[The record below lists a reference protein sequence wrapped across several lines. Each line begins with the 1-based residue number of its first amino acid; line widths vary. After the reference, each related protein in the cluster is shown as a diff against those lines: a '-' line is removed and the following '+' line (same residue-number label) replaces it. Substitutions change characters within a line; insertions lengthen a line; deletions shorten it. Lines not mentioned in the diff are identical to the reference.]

1 MLTIDPHAH
10 FLFDTDDGPQTLDES
25 LRMARLV
32 AADGVTTVYCTS
44 HLDTEDDVAGILAD
58 RRMKRTALQRGAGDA
73 GLGITFLNGAEW
85 MFSADLVAAVTAH
98 PEGRLGGSRAFLFE
112 ISSYHP
118 VGFVPAVV
126 RTAVAAGF
134 KPLFAHPERYRQL
147 ASENFRG
154 ALQPIVD
161 AGACLQLT
169 AASFTGLF
177 GSRVE
182 KLVWQ
187 ILNVFPDDVVL
198 ASDAHESEVRVPGV
212 NRVAALIEKKH
223 PGITA
228 AMQRRLEGLLAS
240 E

>member
-1 MLTIDPHAH
+1 MLTVDPHAH
-10 FLFDTDDGPQTLDES
+10 FLFGTDDGPQTLDES
-25 LRMARLV
+25 LRMATFA
-32 AADGVTTVYCTS
+32 AADGVSTVYCTS
-44 HLDTEDDVAGILAD
+44 HLDTEDDVAGILSD
-58 RRMKRTALQRGAGDA
+58 RREKRAALQRASDEA
-73 GLGITFLNGAEW
+73 GLGVRFLNGAEW

-98 PEGRLGGSRAFLFE
+98 PEGWLGGSRAFLFE

-118 VGFVPAVV
+118 VGFVPAV
-126 RTAVAAGF
+126 AKDAAAAGF
-134 KPLFAHPERYRQL
+134 KPIFAHPERYRQL

-182 KLVWQ
+182 KLAWQ
-187 ILNVFPDDVVL
+187 ILNAFPDDVVL

-212 NRVAALIEKKH
+212 NLAAALIEKKH
-223 PGITA
+223 PGMTE
-228 AMQRRLEGLLAS
+228 AMQRRLERLLAA